1 MEVKKEERCGSEE
14 TGRSKTLQDAEFDT
28 MQSDDGVKIDLAFIV
43 FIIKMMANFFVLMG
57 NDKHKTAKVEQM
69 MIDMIV
75 KFFEENKGRS
85 FSEFLTQEPRKE
97 ETADNMVSQ
106 SILSY
111 DTKKIVDEKK

>member
-1 MEVKKEERCGSEE
+1 
-14 TGRSKTLQDAEFDT
+14 
-28 MQSDDGVKIDLAFIV
+28 
-43 FIIKMMANFFVLMG
+43 
-57 NDKHKTAKVEQM
+57 M